1 VEIQTKRLLLRPFT
15 PADFDSLYAIFS
27 DAEVM
32 RYYPKPYDAATTQRW
47 LDWNLQNYREHGFGI
62 WAVILKE
69 TGAFIGDCGLTM
81 QNIDGQLLPEIG
93 YHFHKNYWRQGF
105 GSEAAKAV
113 RDWFFENTA
122 YDSVYSYMTE
132 ANIPSQATA
141 AANGMK
147 KIKDYLDKDNTVTC
161 VYEITRQDWAA
172 LSLAKST

>member
-1 VEIQTKRLLLRPFT
+1 MQQLRS
-15 PADFDSLYAIFS
+15 A
-27 DAEVM
+27 
-32 RYYPKPYDAATTQRW
+32 
-47 LDWNLQNYREHGFGI
+47 
-62 WAVILKE
+62 
-69 TGAFIGDCGLTM
+69 GLTGIFKTTG
-81 QNIDGQLLPEIG
+81 NTGLVYGQLLPEIG

-147 KIKDYLDKDNTVTC
+147 KIKTYLDKDNTVTC

-172 LSLAKST
+172 LLLERSV